1 MRAVGGGASGLG
13 NGGHR
18 GGSSP
23 LGVTRYCMATPM
35 TFETIQYMDSPM
47 GNCTEKKAII
57 IGIIQSIIV

>member
-1 MRAVGGGASGLG
+1 M
-13 NGGHR
+13 
-18 GGSSP
+18 
-23 LGVTRYCMATPM
+23 GVTRNCMATPM